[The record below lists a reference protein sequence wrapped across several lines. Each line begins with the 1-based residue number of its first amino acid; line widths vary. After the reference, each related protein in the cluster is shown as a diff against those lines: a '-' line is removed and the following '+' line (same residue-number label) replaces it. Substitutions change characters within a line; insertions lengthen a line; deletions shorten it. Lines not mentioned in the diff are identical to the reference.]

1 MWKRNWWQWL
11 LGVVI
16 VVGVCWPAYNWTR
29 SNIKTLKDA
38 GRTRMAPV
46 IMVPGSSAS
55 QNRFDS
61 LITELE
67 KETPQKHSVLKLTVA
82 TDGSIKYS
90 GNLKQNDNEPFIVIG
105 FANNKDGKANIDKQ
119 AVWLNIAFKEL
130 VKTYRFNHFR
140 ALGHSNG
147 GLIWTLFLERYLK
160 QSPKITI
167 DRFMTIATP
176 YNMESTSTTPKTKM
190 YQELYQYRAGLP
202 NSLTMYSIA
211 GTENYTSDG
220 TVPYNSVNAG
230 KYIFQNQIKHFT
242 EVTVTGAN
250 TTHSD
255 LPQNKQIVGLI
266 REYLLEE
273 DVPNKVRRQNQQRLR
288 GED

>member
-1 MWKRNWWQWL
+1 MLKRNWWRWL
-11 LGVVI
+11 LAILLVI
-16 VVGVCWPAYNWTR
+16 GVCWPAYNWSKNT
-29 SNIKTLKDA
+29 IKTLKDA
-38 GRTRMAPV
+38 GRTRMDPV

-61 LITELE
+61 LITELG

-82 TDGSIKYS
+82 TNGSIKYS
-90 GNLKQNDNEPFIVIG
+90 GTIRRNDSEPFIVIG
-105 FANNKDGKANIDKQ
+105 FANNHDGKANIDQQ
-119 AVWLNIAFKEL
+119 AKWLNIAFKSL

-147 GLIWTLFLERYLK
+147 GLIWTLFLERYLD
-160 QSPKITI
+160 QTPKVTV
-167 DRFMTIATP
+167 DTFMTIASP
-176 YNMESTSTTPKTKM
+176 FNMESTSDTPTTSM
-190 YQELYQYRAGLP
+190 YQELYHYRTGLP
-202 NSLTMYSIA
+202 KSLSMYSIA

-242 EVTVTGAN
+242 EITVTGAN
-250 TTHSD
+250 TNHSD
-255 LPQNKQIVGLI
+255 LPQNKQIVGII

-273 DVPNKVRRQNQQRLR
+273 NVPSKVRRQNRERLQ
-288 GED
+288 GEE

>member
-1 MWKRNWWQWL
+1 MKRNWWKWL
-11 LGVVI
+11 LGVVVLI
-16 VVGVCWPAYNWTR
+16 GISWPAYTWSR
-29 SNIKTLKDA
+29 ANIKTMKNA

-61 LITELE
+61 LIKELG

-90 GNLKQNDNEPFIVIG
+90 GSIRRNDYEPFIVVG
-105 FANNKDGKANIDKQ
+105 FENNKDGKANIDKQ
-119 AVWLNIAFKEL
+119 AVWLNTTFKDL

-160 QSPKITI
+160 ESPKVSI
-167 DRFMTIATP
+167 DRFMTIASP
-176 YNMESTSTTPKTKM
+176 YNMESTSTTPSTDM
-190 YQELYQYRAGLP
+190 YKELYKYREGLP

-242 EVTVTGAN
+242 EITVTGAN

-255 LPQNKQIVGLI
+255 LPQNKQIVALI
-266 REYLLEE
+266 RQYLLEE
-273 DVPNKVRRQNQQRLR
+273 NVPNKIRKQNQRRLQNQ
-288 GED
+288 

>member
-1 MWKRNWWQWL
+1 
-11 LGVVI
+11 
-16 VVGVCWPAYNWTR
+16 
-29 SNIKTLKDA
+29 
-38 GRTRMAPV
+38 
-46 IMVPGSSAS
+46 
-55 QNRFDS
+55 
-61 LITELE
+61 
-67 KETPQKHSVLKLTVA
+67 LKLTVA

-90 GNLKQNDNEPFIVIG
+90 GSIRRNDYEPFIVVG
-105 FANNKDGKANIDKQ
+105 FENNKDGKANIDKQ
-119 AVWLNIAFKEL
+119 AVWLNTAFKDL

-160 QSPKITI
+160 ESPKVSI
-167 DRFMTIATP
+167 DRFMTIASP
-176 YNMESTSTTPKTKM
+176 YNMESTSTTPSTDM
-190 YQELYQYRAGLP
+190 YKELYKYREGLP

-242 EVTVTGAN
+242 EITVTGAN

-255 LPQNKQIVGLI
+255 LPQNKQIVALI
-266 REYLLEE
+266 RQYLLEE
-273 DVPNKVRRQNQQRLR
+273 NVPNKIRKQNQRRLQNQ
-288 GED
+288 

>member
-1 MWKRNWWQWL
+1 MKRNWWKWL
-11 LGVVI
+11 LGVVVLI
-16 VVGVCWPAYNWTR
+16 GISWPAYTWSR
-29 SNIKTLKDA
+29 ANIKTMKNA

-61 LITELE
+61 LIKELG

-90 GNLKQNDNEPFIVIG
+90 GSIRRNDYEPFIVVG
-105 FANNKDGKANIDKQ
+105 FENNKDGKANIDKQ
-119 AVWLNIAFKEL
+119 AVWLNTAFKDL

-160 QSPKITI
+160 ESPKVSI
-167 DRFMTIATP
+167 DRFMTIASP
-176 YNMESTSTTPKTKM
+176 YNMESTSTTPSTDM
-190 YQELYQYRAGLP
+190 YKELYKYREGLP

-242 EVTVTGAN
+242 EITVTGAN

-255 LPQNKQIVGLI
+255 LPQNKQIVALI
-266 REYLLEE
+266 RQYLLEE
-273 DVPNKVRRQNQQRLR
+273 NVPNKIRKQNQRRLQNQ
-288 GED
+288 

>member
-1 MWKRNWWQWL
+1 MKRNWWRWL
-11 LGVVI
+11 IGLVVL
-16 VVGVCWPAYNWTR
+16 VAVCWPAYNWSRT
-29 SNIKTLKDA
+29 NIKTLKDA

-61 LITELE
+61 LIKELG

-90 GNLKQNDNEPFIVIG
+90 GSIKRNDYEPFIVVG
-105 FANNKDGKANIDKQ
+105 FENNKDGKANIDKQ
-119 AVWLNIAFKEL
+119 AVWLNTAFKAL

-140 ALGHSNG
+140 AMGHSNG

-160 QSPKITI
+160 ESPKVTI
-167 DRFMTIATP
+167 DRFMTIASP
-176 YNMESTSTTPKTKM
+176 YNMESTSSTPTTSM
-190 YQELYQYRAGLP
+190 YKELYKYRDGLP
-202 NSLTMYSIA
+202 SSLTMYSIA

-230 KYIFQNQIKHFT
+230 KYIFQNQVKHFT

-255 LPQNKQIVGLI
+255 LPQNKQIVALI
-266 REYLLEE
+266 RQYLLEE
-273 DVPNKVRRQNQQRLR
+273 NVPNKIRKQNQRRLQ
-288 GED
+288 GQ

>member
-1 MWKRNWWQWL
+1 MKRNWWKWL
-11 LGVVI
+11 LGVVVLI
-16 VVGVCWPAYNWTR
+16 GISWPAYTWSR
-29 SNIKTLKDA
+29 ANIKTMKNA

-61 LITELE
+61 LIKELG

-90 GNLKQNDNEPFIVIG
+90 GSIRRNDYEPFIVVG
-105 FANNKDGKANIDKQ
+105 FENNKDGKANIDKQ
-119 AVWLNIAFKEL
+119 AVWLNIAFKDL

-160 QSPKITI
+160 ESPKVSI
-167 DRFMTIATP
+167 DRFMTIASP
-176 YNMESTSTTPKTKM
+176 YNMESTSTTPSTDM
-190 YQELYQYRAGLP
+190 YKELYKYREGLP

-242 EVTVTGAN
+242 EITVTGAN

-255 LPQNKQIVGLI
+255 LPQNKQIVALI
-266 REYLLEE
+266 RQYLLEE
-273 DVPNKVRRQNQQRLR
+273 NVPNKIRKQNQRRLQNQ
-288 GED
+288 